1 MRKILVMLMAVVL
14 FSSTALAG
22 GIMTNTNQSASYV
35 RLLARDASLGIDA
48 VYFNPAGLTS
58 FNNGFYLSLSNQTVM
73 QNREITNENP
83 LLNSSVYEGKVMA
96 PLFPSVYA
104 VYKYDRLAFSFGFN
118 PVGGGGGAEYENG
131 LPSFEAPVASLVPL
145 LQPFGVTGYRNDI
158 YFEGSSI
165 FFAGQLGVSFALT
178 DMISVFG
185 GGRYVM
191 ANNTYNGYLKN
202 IEVNTPIGWMKP
214 GDYLRA
220 IAPTLPPAQ
229 QPIVIGTASVLDS
242 QTADAEV
249 DAKQTGNGFTPVIGF
264 SLIPSERFNIGIK
277 YEFKTKLELENE
289 TAVDG
294 TGMFPDGEKTR
305 SDMPAMLSV
314 GAGFRPVDG
323 LNLTG
328 GVHYYFDK
336 DADYGRALPN
346 EELMD
351 NNYMEFALGA
361 EYNITPEL
369 LFSIGYLRTQTGVN
383 ELYQNDLSHS
393 LNTNSVGLGGMYSI
407 TPNLDINLGF
417 LYTMYEDD
425 EISINYGEGIGSHTE
440 SYARNNMVFAIGLD
454 LKIPVR

>member
-1 MRKILVMLMAVVL
+1 
-14 FSSTALAG
+14 
-22 GIMTNTNQSASYV
+22 MTNTNQSASYV
-35 RLLARDASLGIDA
+35 RMLARDASLGIDA

-58 FNNGFYLSLSNQTVM
+58 LNNGFYLSLSNQTVM

-83 LLNSSVYEGKVMA
+83 LLNASVYEGKVFA

-104 VYKYDRLAFSFGFN
+104 VYKYDRLAVSFGFN

-145 LQPFGVTGYRNDI
+145 MTPFGVTGYRNDI

-165 FFAGQLGVSFALT
+165 FFAGQLGVSYALT

-191 ANNTYNGYLKN
+191 ANNTYNGYLKD
-202 IEVNTPIGWMKP
+202 IQVNTPIGWMKP

-229 QPIVIGTASVLDS
+229 QPVVLGTAAVLDQ
-242 QTADAEV
+242 QTADVEV
-249 DAKQTGNGFTPVIGF
+249 DAKQTGSGFTPVLGL
-264 SLIPSERFNIGIK
+264 SLKPSDRFNVGIK

-294 TGMFPDGEKTR
+294 TGMFPNGEKVR

-314 GAGFRPVDG
+314 GAAFKATDR
-323 LNLTG
+323 LNLAG

-336 DADYGRALPN
+336 DADYGKGLPN
-346 EELMD
+346 KDLMD
-351 NNYMEFALGA
+351 SNYMEFAFGV
-361 EYNITPEL
+361 EYNLTPEL
-369 LFSIGYLRTQTGVN
+369 LFSVGYLRTQTGVN
-383 ELYQNDLSHS
+383 DQYQTDLSHS
-393 LNTNSVGLGGMYSI
+393 LNTNSVGLGGSYAI
-407 TPNLDINLGF
+407 TRNLDLNLGF
-417 LYTMYEDD
+417 LYTMYEGD
-425 EISINYGEGIGSHTE
+425 EISINYGTGIGSHTE

-454 LKIPVR
+454 LKFPVR